1 MGLVPSLMTTRLVAR
16 TEPVAQVAVIILQNL
31 VTVACAVLYVTKV
44 SSQIALASPT
54 WWCVSYCLPSA
65 PVCYLLIHIVPSRV
79 LPRYSRQ
86 QWEQQKSLR
95 QGGGHVILLGY

>member
-16 TEPVAQVAVIILQNL
+16 TEVAVIILQNL

-95 QGGGHVILLGY
+95 QGGGHVILLGH